1 MRFVRAVFLRIVLT
15 LVVTLL
21 ILILAQAVQ
30 AAEWT
35 PIGEYHYLQPQ

>member
-1 MRFVRAVFLRIVLT
+1 MRLVRAAFLRIMLT

-30 AAEWT
+30 AAELA
-35 PIGEYHYLQPQ
+35 PVVEYYYLQP